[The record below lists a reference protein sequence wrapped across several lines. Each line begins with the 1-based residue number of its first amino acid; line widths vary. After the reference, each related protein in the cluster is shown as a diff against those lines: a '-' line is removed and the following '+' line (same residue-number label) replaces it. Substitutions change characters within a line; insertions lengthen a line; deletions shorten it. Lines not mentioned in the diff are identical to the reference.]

1 MIGEET
7 LYGSNKYLKEAV
19 AKETGFMSSLIF
31 LARDLRSGWLRHLEV
46 GGMNLT
52 RAAGCELKLLPEL
65 VDGFAREVRTIGRD
79 KLYGYGGYYSN
90 RNGMFRACPS
100 QNKRTSECHYRLYH
114 KANWVASTY
123 DLEEVRDFLT
133 YGNLD
138 FESKHAT
145 KGNNEEDHSVL

>member
-65 VDGFAREVRTIGRD
+65 VDGFAREVRTIGRESCT
-79 KLYGYGGYYSN
+79 GTGGTTPTGTVCSG
-90 RNGMFRACPS
+90 RIPAKTSVRLSATTACTTRPNGWP
-100 QNKRTSECHYRLYH
+100 QRTTRRKCETS
-114 KANWVASTY
+114 
-123 DLEEVRDFLT
+123 
-133 YGNLD
+133 
-138 FESKHAT
+138 
-145 KGNNEEDHSVL
+145 